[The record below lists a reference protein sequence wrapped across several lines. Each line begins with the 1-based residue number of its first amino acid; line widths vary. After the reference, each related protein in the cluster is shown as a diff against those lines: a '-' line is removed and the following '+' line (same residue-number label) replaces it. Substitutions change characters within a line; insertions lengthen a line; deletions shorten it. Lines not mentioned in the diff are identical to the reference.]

1 MACRASSAGRWTGTA
16 LAGLIHDEAGRAY
29 GEVVADAVRFFG
41 WTPVTPAAK
50 SALAGDLYRLR
61 DQGRITGWPDSLV
74 GKASS

>member
-1 MACRASSAGRWTGTA
+1 M
-16 LAGLIHDEAGRAY
+16 
-29 GEVVADAVRFFG
+29 ADAVRFFG
-41 WTPVTPAAK
+41 WTPGTPGAK